1 MQHSF
6 RALSSRIKG
15 LTLLK
20 QDSARGSATC
30 AAAGDSPSAAPP
42 TVAANSADSSEELEK
57 LRKDVERLNADNE
70 QLHGDNVQ
78 LIADIE
84 RLRDEVER
92 LRGENKQLNER
103 LRFDPRQAVS
113 EWLSRYMHL
122 QPAGGVAAAAAEEA
136 VAVRETAAESAAG
149 ECTFWFLS
157 ASHIRSLDLTTTITL
172 PSFLKLVKLSNASGG
187 SVLEKRTLKAGVA
200 YRQGYVSDLLAVSH
214 RWEDPS
220 APDGAGAQL
229 RAIRAYLDAHPEVVG
244 VWFDFW
250 CMPQGEQRTL
260 TEKVRFKHMLGN
272 VNLLYLGCQVLALID
287 ISYLSRF
294 WTQFEA
300 WLSMQEGSSAEGLR
314 AAPERRR
321 RLQMV
326 CLHNA
331 TTGSEDVKLQ
341 QMWCNVTP
349 QMALELLSKPDVT
362 VTNTGDKVTQLKK
375 IEMLDGEVRRAWGVE
390 AARVLRA
397 EAEEE
402 GVAPNLPYG
411 FSEEVLLGAG
421 YTGAERAGVVA
432 RFALRDGDLAAAKA
446 FGEFTLE
453 ERKAAA
459 AALGYSMAALAP
471 KVVDALARL
480 EDSDSRVR
488 YAAVT
493 LLGQLDAATLAQHAP
508 AILARLED
516 SKSGVRLKAV
526 STLGKLDA
534 ATLAQHAPA
543 ILARLEDSDLDVRWA
558 AVSLLGKLD
567 AATLAQH
574 APALVARLEHSDWK
588 VRSAAVSLLG
598 KLDAAT
604 LAQHAPAI
612 LARLEHSDSNVRSAA
627 VSTLGKLDAAT
638 LAQHAPA
645 ILARLEHS
653 DSNVRRA
660 AVSTLGQLD
669 AATLAQHAP
678 AILAR
683 LEDSE
688 SHVRYAVVS
697 LLGKLDAATLAQ
709 HAPAILARLEDSD
722 SDVRE
727 AAVRT
732 LGKLDAATLA
742 QHGARDR
749 RKARGLRF
757 GCA

>member
-20 QDSARGSATC
+20 QDSACSSTTYV
-30 AAAGDSPSAAPP
+30 AGDSPSAASP

-57 LRKDVERLNADNE
+57 LRKDVERLNSDIE
-70 QLHGDNVQ
+70 QLHGDKEQ
-78 LIADIE
+78 LNADNE
-84 RLRDEVER
+84 RLKDEVDR
-92 LRGENKQLNER
+92 LRGENEQLNER

-113 EWLSRYMHL
+113 EWLSRCMHL

-136 VAVRETAAESAAG
+136 VAVRETAADGVAAAAEEAVAVRETLEESAAG
-149 ECTFWFLS
+149 ECTFWFVS

-172 PSFLKLVKLSNASGG
+172 PSFQELFKLNNASGG
-187 SVLEKRTLKAGVA
+187 SVLEQRTLKAGVA

-250 CMPQGEQRTL
+250 CMPQGKQRTL
-260 TEKVRFKHMLGN
+260 AETVRFKHMLGN

-300 WLSMQEGSSAEGLR
+300 WLSMQEGSSAKGLR
-314 AAPERRR
+314 AASERRR

-341 QMWCNVTP
+341 RMWCNVTP
-349 QMALELLSKPDVT
+349 KMALELLSKPDVT

-375 IEMLDGEVRRAWGVE
+375 IEMLDGEVRQAWGVE
-390 AARVLRA
+390 AARALRA

-411 FSEEVLLGAG
+411 FSKEVLLGAG
-421 YTGAERAGVVA
+421 FTGVERAGVMA
-432 RFALRDGDLAAAKA
+432 RFAIRDRDLASAKA
-446 FGEFTLE
+446 FGEFSLQ
-453 ERKAAA
+453 ERKAASA
-459 AALGYSMAALAP
+459 AFEFPMAALAP
-471 KVVDALARL
+471 EVVDALAKF
-480 EDSDSRVR
+480 EDSDSGVR
-488 YAAVT
+488 LEAVST
-493 LLGQLDAATLAQHAP
+493 LGQLDAASLAPHAP
-508 AILARLED
+508 ALVAMLKD
-516 SKSGVRLKAV
+516 SVSYVRKAAV
-526 STLGKLDA
+526 STLA
-534 ATLAQHAPA
+534 
-543 ILARLEDSDLDVRWA
+543 
-558 AVSLLGKLD
+558 KLD

-574 APALVARLEHSDWK
+574 APALVARLEDSDSDVRMAAVSTLGLLDAATLARHAPAIVARLEDSDSG
-588 VRSAAVSLLG
+588 VRSAAVSTLG
-598 KLDAAT
+598 LLDAAT

-612 LARLEHSDSNVRSAA
+612 LARLKHSDSDVREAA
-627 VSTLGKLDAAT
+627 VSTLGQLDAATLARHAPAILARLEDSDSGVRKAAVSTLGLLDAAT
-638 LAQHAPA
+638 LAQHVPA

-653 DSNVRRA
+653 DWGVRAA
-660 AVSTLGQLD
+660 AVSTLGLLD

-688 SHVRYAVVS
+688 
-697 LLGKLDAATLAQ
+697 
-709 HAPAILARLEDSD
+709 
-722 SDVRE
+722 
-727 AAVRT
+727 
-732 LGKLDAATLA
+732 
-742 QHGARDR
+742 
-749 RKARGLRF
+749 
-757 GCA
+757 

>member
-1 MQHSF
+1 M
-6 RALSSRIKG
+6 G

-30 AAAGDSPSAAPP
+30 AAGDSPSAAPP

-70 QLHGDNVQ
+70 QLNADNEQ
-78 LIADIE
+78 LNADIE

-92 LRGENKQLNER
+92 LRAENKQLNER

-113 EWLSRYMHL
+113 EWLSRCMHL

-149 ECTFWFLS
+149 ECTFWFVS
-157 ASHIRSLDLTTTITL
+157 ASHIRSLDLTTRERTITL
-172 PSFLKLVKLSNASGG
+172 PSFPKLVKLSNAYGG
-187 SVLEKRTLKAGVA
+187 SVLEQRTLTAGVA
-200 YRQGYVSDLLAVSH
+200 FRQGYVFDLLAVSH
-214 RWEDPS
+214 RWEDPKL
-220 APDGAGAQL
+220 PDGAGAQL

-250 CMPQGEQRTL
+250 CMPQGKQRTL
-260 TEKVRFKHMLGN
+260 AEKVRFKHMLGN

-300 WLSMQEGSSAEGLR
+300 WLSMQEGSSAVGLR

-341 QMWCNVTP
+341 RMWCNVTP
-349 QMALELLSKPDVT
+349 QMALELLAKPDVT
-362 VTNTGDKVTQLKK
+362 VTNTGDKVTQLEK
-375 IEMLDGEVRRAWGVE
+375 IEMLDGEVRQAWGVE

-459 AALGYSMAALAP
+459 AEFGFPMAALSP
-471 KVVDALARL
+471 EVVD
-480 EDSDSRVR
+480 S
-488 YAAVT
+488 
-493 LLGQLDAATLAQHAP
+493 
-508 AILARLED
+508 
-516 SKSGVRLKAV
+516 
-526 STLGKLDA
+526 
-534 ATLAQHAPA
+534 
-543 ILARLEDSDLDVRWA
+543 
-558 AVSLLGKLD
+558 
-567 AATLAQH
+567 
-574 APALVARLEHSDWK
+574 
-588 VRSAAVSLLG
+588 
-598 KLDAAT
+598 
-604 LAQHAPAI
+604 
-612 LARLEHSDSNVRSAA
+612 LARLEHSESY
-627 VSTLGKLDAAT
+627 
-638 LAQHAPA
+638 
-645 ILARLEHS
+645 
-653 DSNVRRA
+653 VRRA

-683 LEDSE
+683 LEHSDSN
-688 SHVRYAVVS
+688 VREAAVSTLGQLDAATVAQHAPALLARLEDSDWNVRLAAVS
-697 LLGKLDAATLAQ
+697 TLGKLDAATLAQ
-709 HAPAILARLEDSD
+709 HAPALLARLKDSD
-722 SDVRE
+722 RRVRT
-727 AAVRT
+727 AAVST
-732 LGKLDAATLA
+732 LGRSEEHTSEL
-742 QHGARDR
+742 QSRN
-749 RKARGLRF
+749 
-757 GCA
+757 